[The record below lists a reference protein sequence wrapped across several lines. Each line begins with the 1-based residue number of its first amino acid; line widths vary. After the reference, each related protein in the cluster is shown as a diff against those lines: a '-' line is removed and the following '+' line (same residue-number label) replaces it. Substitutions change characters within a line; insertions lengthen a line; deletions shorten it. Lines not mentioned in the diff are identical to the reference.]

1 VYNRWLRTAGG
12 GEKYTL
18 ALADV
23 ISRRADVELLA
34 YEAID
39 LHAIGER
46 LNLHVNGLRLRRIDG
61 DENAIARASLDYD
74 VFVNA
79 TFLGLPRSRAPQSC
93 LVVYFPGT
101 VFATR
106 TDRRKA
112 ILAQRLARLLGS
124 PRFGEG
130 FFAAEPF
137 GNDRIRWTNGRGHVS
152 VHVPPHGRRW
162 IELTLRGFEKR
173 TPVEIRVTGDR
184 TSYMREIVA
193 RDEFEAHWIPLP
205 PGLSGDVEIEIVSPS
220 VDLASRDPSL
230 GDGRVVGVLI
240 RNLRVSG
247 VRHAAY
253 RVLFERLM
261 PGRRGAMENADAH
274 VDALAAVQSYTSIIA
289 ISDYT
294 RRWIRNYWGRD
305 ASTLYPPIDVELMS
319 PAEKAPLVLSVGRF
333 FTGGHCKRQDVM
345 VQAVRGL
352 VHELPRGWR
361 FVFVG
366 GVGRRPQD
374 QAYFESVRAAAAGLP
389 IEVLADV
396 DGATLRR
403 LYQEAALYW
412 HATGFVE
419 NGTPKPVEQEH
430 FGITTV
436 EAMAAGAVPIVHGS
450 GGQVEIVRSGVDG
463 YLWRTLPQLVAQTVV
478 LARDHALREQ
488 MMKAALVSARRFS
501 RSVFDSRASV
511 LLEPLLAAR

>member
-34 YEAID
+34 PEAVD
-39 LHAIGER
+39 LHAIAER

-61 DENAIARASLDYD
+61 DENAIARASVDYD

-79 TFLGLPRSRAPQSC
+79 TFLGLPRSRAKQSC
-93 LVVYFPGT
+93 L
-101 VFATR
+101 
-106 TDRRKA
+106 D
-112 ILAQRLARLLGS
+112 
-124 PRFGEG
+124 
-130 FFAAEPF
+130 
-137 GNDRIRWTNGRGHVS
+137 VS
-152 VHVPPHGRRW
+152 VHVPPRGRRW

-184 TSYMREIVA
+184 KSFMREIVA

-205 PGLSGDVEIEIVSPS
+205 PEVSGDVEIEVVSPS
-220 VDLASRDPSL
+220 VDLVSRAPSL
-230 GDGRVVGVLI
+230 GDGRVIGVLI
-240 RNLRVSG
+240 SNLRVSG
-247 VRHAAY
+247 FRHAAY

-294 RRWIRNYWGRD
+294 RRWIRHYWGRD
-305 ASTLYPPIDVELMS
+305 ASTLYPPVDVELMS

-333 FTGGHCKRQDVM
+333 FTGGHCKRQDAM
-345 VQAVRGL
+345 VQAVREV
-352 VHELPRGWR
+352 VHQLPRGWR

-396 DGATLRR
+396 DATTLRR
-403 LYQEAALYW
+403 LYQQAALYW
-412 HATGFVE
+412 HATGFLE
-419 NGTPKPVEQEH
+419 SGTSKPVEQEH

-463 YLWRTLPQLVAQTVV
+463 YLWHTLPQLVAQTVV
-478 LARDHALREQ
+478 LARDHALRER
-488 MMKAALVSARRFS
+488 MMHAALVSARRFS
-501 RSVFDSRASV
+501 RSVFDSRASA